1 MFDIKDLLKIE
12 EDSEILKFKI
22 PELDIPIWLYLRFDL
37 FWYIQRKKI
46 GLEEPH
52 VKINPYKLQLNLKI
66 KYLFDT
72 IRYQP
77 FRRGNSKIL
86 IFGASINNV
95 LENSTYYNRL
105 YDPMIE
111 LLGKEV
117 RLLESSNKFS
127 YYSPRFVDKVFYSD
141 VIPIVANLLSNFYM
155 NFRKFNNEVK
165 DYENELNSFI
175 NYIEKKCKTL
185 LEISVKDYFKNRLG
199 KIIQLQYKLKIQN
212 FMCKKLL
219 KIVKPKLVIIEDA
232 HYGGYS
238 NLIKLCKNLDIK
250 VAEFQHGYIGN
261 NHLAYNFH
269 ENIKNQIKDYFPDYM
284 LYWGEYW
291 AMNSDIPGE
300 KKIIGFPYL
309 EKKHIDLQNKYQ
321 NKDIY
326 ILFVSG
332 GNIPFEYVKLGKML
346 KSLYPN
352 KKLVFRPHPSE
363 RPAINERYNELI
375 NNGWEIDNKNLYDT
389 LSKTEICISLEVST
403 VLYEATV
410 FCKKVFLINSRASEP
425 YLENDFPLIVIKD
438 YDKIYEYIENIDYNQ
453 TNQDIRNM
461 LFEPNWENNFIN
473 FINEIGI
480 KYVNN
485 NKL

>member
-12 EDSEILKFKI
+12 EDPEIVKFKI

-46 GLEEPH
+46 GLDEPH
-52 VKINPYKLQLNLKI
+52 VKVNPYKLPLNLKI
-66 KYLFDT
+66 KYIFDT

-77 FRRGNSKIL
+77 FIRGNSKIL

-141 VIPIVANLLSNFYM
+141 VIPIIANLLSNFYM

-165 DYENELNSFI
+165 YYENELNSFI
-175 NYIEKKCKTL
+175 NYIEKRCKTL
-185 LEISVKDYFKNRLG
+185 FEISVKDYFKNRLS
-199 KIIQLQYKLKIQN
+199 KIVQLQYKLKLQN
-212 FMCKKLL
+212 FMFKKLL
-219 KIVKPKLVIIEDA
+219 KIVKAKLVIIEDA

-261 NHLAYNFH
+261 NHLAYNW
-269 ENIKNQIKDYFPDYM
+269 NNNIKDYISSFLPDYM
-284 LYWGEYW
+284 LFWGDYW
-291 AMNSDIPGE
+291 ASNSNIPGL

-309 EKKHIDLQNKYQ
+309 EKKLLKEQSTK
-321 NKDIY
+321 NKDVF

-332 GNIPFEYVKLGKML
+332 GTIPDEYVRIGKVI
-346 KSLYPN
+346 KERYKD

-363 RPAINERYNELI
+363 RPEVNLRYKELLEY
-375 NNGWEIDNKNLYDT
+375 GWELDNNNLYLS
-389 LSKTEICISLEVST
+389 LSKSYICISLEMTT
-403 VLYEATV
+403 VLFEATV
-410 FCKKVFLINSRASEP
+410 FCKKVFLVKSKASTP
-425 YLENDFPLIVIKD
+425 
-438 YDKIYEYIENIDYNQ
+438 YIENKFPLPVIDNQ
-453 TNQDIRNM
+453 EQ
-461 LFEPNWENNFIN
+461 LFDYIDNEICQVNFEEISSKLFAPNWERNFKQ
-473 FINEIGI
+473 FLGEVGI
-480 KYVNN
+480 S
-485 NKL
+485 L